1 MTDSETLLWNFLNII
16 LCFLPVNYNKTNSNI
31 IQSSFGLH
39 TSYYYC
45 WSGARQERRAG
56 DSESKMSL
64 NWAIE
69 GILDHFV
76 WQLTSTKNFS
86 WGTKAQWLHNLV
98 NIVLK
103 SFCNKYVVFT
113 YDYNLDSFSNSKKKS
128 IKEISNMW
136 HSWQH
141 GLLRSRG
148 SYHLVLQMYFSEKK
162 GIGIDVYQTDDVSDH
177 LLKRISY
184 HFIFHQLARYTAKAC
199 LWACVNSPSLSD
211 H

>member
-141 GLLRSRG
+141 GLLLTRG

-162 GIGIDVYQTDDVSDH
+162 KV
-177 LLKRISY
+177 
-184 HFIFHQLARYTAKAC
+184 
-199 LWACVNSPSLSD
+199 
-211 H
+211 